1 MQDFEIL
8 KLYLDRDKNAIR
20 ETLNKYGNFCKS
32 ISMNILN
39 NSEDAERCAKYAI
52 NEAWNTIPPQM
63 PLVFSAF
70 IGKTARSISFNK
82 YRQYEPK
89 KYSDSETPL
98 ILGELGDIVSDK
110 ESVEDKT
117 KQIEL
122 IKAVD
127 DFLYSLSVYKRNI
140 FVRRYWYS
148 DSISGI
154 AQKYRHSEKSVSC
167 ELLKLRKRLREHL
180 AAKGFESIKK
190 DRLYEL
196 LGEIDVT
203 AVESAGI
210 VPEKKHPIRRI
221 LISVG
226 AALLIGFLIAMIV
239 LLFKR

>member
-1 MQDFEIL
+1 MQDFEII
-8 KLYLDRDKNAIR
+8 KLYLDRDKTAIE

-39 NSEDAERCAKYAI
+39 NSEDAERCVKDSFK
-52 NEAWNTIPPQM
+52 EVWNTIPPEM

-70 IGKTARSISFNK
+70 VGKIVRRISFNQ
-82 YRQYEPK
+82 YRQNDPQ
-89 KYSDSETPL
+89 KYSGSETQL

-110 ESVEDKT
+110 ESIDNGTERKNM
-117 KQIEL
+117 

-127 DFLYSLSVYKRNI
+127 DFLYSMSVYKRNI

-148 DSISGI
+148 DSVSCI
-154 AQKYRHSEKSVSC
+154 AEKYRHSEKSVSY
-167 ELLKLRKRLREHL
+167 ELMRLRQKLCAQL
-180 AAKGFESIKK
+180 AANGFENIKK
-190 DRLYEL
+190 DLLFEL

-226 AALLIGFLIAMIV
+226 VALLIGFLIAMIA
-239 LLFKR
+239 LLFKK